1 MATAKKAVAK
11 KAPASKRARVLSSA
25 PEDDTPVRGAK
36 KSSRVAID
44 DDAPEGEF
52 GNAASS
58 YFANM
63 EKEGIEFVSAGAAVI
78 DCMLGGGWANG
89 RVANIVGDKSA
100 GKTLLAIEA
109 CANFHM
115 KFPESPIR
123 YAETEHA
130 FDEAYAEALGMP
142 VDAIEF
148 AYKAPRKKKAK
159 KGETPALSR
168 AEKLRAEAE
177 AEAAEAAAP
186 GEEGKKAPLRTVED
200 WYEDMSDFLARCKK
214 NKGKRGLYVLD
225 SLDALSD
232 DAEMER
238 DIDDASYGGTKPKKM
253 GELFRRLIAEMDE
266 ANVLLLVISQLKDKI
281 GVMFGEKQT
290 RSGGRALDYYS
301 SHIVW
306 LAEIGKIYKTIGG
319 IKRAIGVNVKARVKK
334 NKVGLPFRD
343 CEYPILFGY
352 GVDDLTANVEWLLT
366 LKHGE
371 KLLRDELDMSKSG
384 YDVRINKLRDRGG
397 QEVRDMRAKLRAL
410 VIQEWQ
416 KVETSF
422 LPKARKY

>member
-1 MATAKKAVAK
+1 MATAKKTAVAI
-11 KAPASKRARVLSSA
+11 PASKRVREVADEPAPRGKGRVRVEA
-25 PEDDTPVRGAK
+25 DD
-36 KSSRVAID
+36 
-44 DDAPEGEF
+44 GEEM

-63 EKEGIEFVSAGAAVI
+63 DKEGIEFISAGAAVI
-78 DCMLGGGWANG
+78 DCMLGGGWALS
-89 RVANIVGDKSA
+89 RVANIVGDRSA

-115 KFPESPIR
+115 KFPGDLIR

-142 VDAIEF
+142 VSAVEF
-148 AYKAPRKKKAK
+148 AFKDATKKKAK
-159 KGETPALSR
+159 AKKEEDKPLSR
-168 AEKLRAEAE
+168 AEKIKAGLAEE
-177 AEAAEAAAP
+177 AQVAAEGP
-186 GEEGKKAPLRTVED
+186 GKKAPLRTVED
-200 WYEDMSDFLARCKK
+200 WYWDMADFVARCKK
-214 NKGKRGLYVLD
+214 TKGKRGLYILD

-232 DAEMER
+232 DAEMDR
-238 DIDDASYGGTKPKKM
+238 DIDDGTFGANKAKKM
-253 GELFRRLIAEMDE
+253 GELFRRLVADMDE
-266 ANVLLLVISQLKDKI
+266 ANVLLIVVSQLKDKI

-290 RSGGRALDYYS
+290 RTGGRALDYYS

-371 KLLRDELDMSKSG
+371 KILKEELDMSKSG
-384 YDVRINKLRDRGG
+384 YEVRIANLRDKGG
-397 QEVRDMRAKLRAL
+397 EPVREVRAKLREIVL
-410 VIQEWQ
+410 REWER
-416 KVETSF
+416 VENSF